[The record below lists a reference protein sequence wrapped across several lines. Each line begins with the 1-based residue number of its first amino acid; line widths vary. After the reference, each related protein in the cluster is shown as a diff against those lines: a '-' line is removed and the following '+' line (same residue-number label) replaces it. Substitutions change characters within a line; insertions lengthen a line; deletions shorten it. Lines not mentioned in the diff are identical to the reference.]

1 MTLRD
6 DGPLTLPKP
15 DLDFANR
22 EREDLSRHVHVLKV
36 SLIMV
41 LEKNSDQISAQ
52 RGLVPGNPSAV

>member
-6 DGPLTLPKP
+6 AGPLTLPKP

-22 EREDLSRHVHVLKV
+22 EREDLSRHVLKV

-41 LEKNSDQISAQ
+41 LEKNSDQIPAQ

>member
-6 DGPLTLPKP
+6 DGPLTLPKQ

-22 EREDLSRHVHVLKV
+22 EREDLSRHVLKV

>member
-15 DLDFANR
+15 DLDFENR
-22 EREDLSRHVHVLKV
+22 EREDLSRHVLKV

>member
-6 DGPLTLPKP
+6 NGPLTLPKP

-22 EREDLSRHVHVLKV
+22 ERENLSRHVLKV

-52 RGLVPGNPSAV
+52 RGLVPGNPSAG